1 MENSKDAKGPWEW
14 FWLFKRYLLWAIKD
28 VIEAAACE
36 INVDLGMDGSVECPP
51 SPTSHHQYHP
61 LSPPWIAPPLRSKT
75 SQFYANPNTTVIAC
89 PPSEQVCDMQ
99 TYPKNAQR
107 KTTESTKRIQCMTL
121 LCSLLFKSTRVIQ
134 WIWWPTWIWKAIDH
148 L

>member
-1 MENSKDAKGPWEW
+1 MVLVVQKIFAVSHQRCDRGGRVWDKCRPGNGW
-14 FWLFKRYLLWAIKD
+14 FCW
-28 VIEAAACE
+28 
-36 INVDLGMDGSVECPP
+36 MPP
-51 SPTSHHQYHP
+51 SPHPTTSPITPPP

-107 KTTESTKRIQCMTL
+107 KTLESTKRIQCMTL
-121 LCSLLFKSTRVIQ
+121 SCSLLFKSTRVIQ
-134 WIWWPTWIWKAIDH
+134 CNESDGLLEFERPSIICKTG
-148 L
+148 